1 MTNDKGIPLRN
12 VFYMLCYAYQALEL
26 IDNESVKKEDFKDIE
41 DLFAGAVATVVAQL
55 LKQGLYR
62 EYVTKNESLPVL
74 RGKLMMPETIRNK
87 IQRVQKLACEFDE
100 LSENNLMNQILKTT
114 MYELVLDKN
123 VKDDR
128 KSTLKYILGFFSEV
142 KLLDIPEI
150 KRIKW
155 NRMQFQRNNK
165 NYELLMRFICEFVL
179 MKMLLTTESGDYNV
193 MAFKTKNL
201 EMLYQR
207 FVRAY
212 YEKHHSGKFA
222 VESPRFKWNLTDGD
236 EPGLFPEM
244 KTDITLRRNGKTL
257 IIDTKYCEHELQKN
271 FDKFSLRSAHVNQ
284 IYAYVKNMDKD
295 HSGNVA
301 GLLLYAKT
309 QDEIAPDTR
318 ANADGNIIGAKTL
331 DLNKDFSKIQ
341 EQLDDIVKK
350 FDEFFDT
357 PREATAM

>member
-41 DLFAGAVATVVAQL
+41 DLYAGAVATVVAQL

-87 IQRVQKLACEFDE
+87 MQRVQKLACEFDE

-114 MYELVLDKN
+114 MYDLILDKN

-179 MKMLLTTESGDYNV
+179 MKELLTTESGDYDV

-201 EMLYQR
+201 ELLYQR

-212 YEKHHSGKFA
+212 YEKHHSGEFA
-222 VESPRFKWNLTDGD
+222 VGAPWLEWNLIDGK
-236 EPGLFPEM
+236 EHSLFPMM
-244 KTDITLRRNGKTL
+244 KTDITLSRGGKTL
-257 IIDTKYCEHELQKN
+257 IIDTKYCDHELQKN
-271 FDKFSLRSAHVNQ
+271 HDKLSLQSAHLYQ
-284 IYAYVKNMDKD
+284 IHAYVNNMDKN

-301 GLLLYAKT
+301 GLLLYART
-309 QDEIAPDTR
+309 QDEIAPDEV
-318 ANADGNIIGAKTL
+318 ADVGGNKIGAKTL
-331 DLNKDFSKIQ
+331 DLNQEFSGIA
-341 EQLDDIVKK
+341 EQLDKIAKN
-350 FDEFFDT
+350 FETFFAV
-357 PREATAM
+357 PVAAQS